1 MNPVAVDGATAPKQV
16 AVSHC
21 IGDPLW
27 IGEGRGMPYFPPDKY
42 PLEFSCRCFFCGAS
56 PGSPQEETLVTGTP
70 VSRRQGPGSI
80 QPPVSRKGS
89 LASLPACWNLG
100 ASGRQRQTNCGGRE
114 GGSSLPPHND
124 SSRAAPALH
133 QTRRESAWT
142 QDAGRAEINAL
153 GEKPGNSPQ
162 AQCT

>member
-16 AVSHC
+16 AASHC

-100 ASGRQRQTNCGGRE
+100 ASGRQRQTNWGGGRWGALCPHTMTPAE
-114 GGSSLPPHND
+114 LLLPC
-124 SSRAAPALH
+124 
-133 QTRRESAWT
+133 TRLVGRVHGHRT
-142 QDAGRAEINAL
+142 Q
-153 GEKPGNSPQ
+153 GEQK
-162 AQCT
+162 